1 MSSAFS
7 VDFLEPT
14 SDFQT
19 PITILLVEKKDKVWV
34 FIFLVRLQG
43 KFGNCKLSD
52 LLKFSLVSVLA
63 DIAHFAPEV
72 VD

>member
-19 PITILLVEKKDKVWV
+19 PITFFLVEKTQSGYSFFNWIARKILVIKLLG
-34 FIFLVRLQG
+34 FAENFQFLYSSSCG
-43 KFGNCKLSD
+43 FYFG
-52 LLKFSLVSVLA
+52 
-63 DIAHFAPEV
+63 
-72 VD
+72 

>member
-19 PITILLVEKKDKVWV
+19 PITFFLVEKKHKVGTHFFNWIARKILV
-34 FIFLVRLQG
+34 IKLLGFAENFQFLYSSSYG
-43 KFGNCKLSD
+43 FYFG
-52 LLKFSLVSVLA
+52 
-63 DIAHFAPEV
+63 
-72 VD
+72 